1 MSHIIVQ
8 IYSMHMHTEKNN
20 DYIYT
25 CIAIKA
31 SPLLLSTFICVV
43 NAIINAKKAN
53 FYVFNLFLNK

>member
-1 MSHIIVQ
+1 
-8 IYSMHMHTEKNN
+8 MHTEKNN
-20 DYIYT
+20 EYIYT